1 MASTY
6 KNKYSGTS
14 FEYNRRQY
22 PVPLADGTIINV
34 WVHPEIM
41 DETGSDGVTPLYS
54 QEDRNEYLL
63 RQIRKQYDLSPGQI
77 AGGLYSEVQGG
88 LSLFTDDEIG
98 GALEAATGTLGG
110 DVDANID
117 AIRAKKQM
125 FQMQHP
131 WLTAGA
137 QAIGATVPV
146 ALDYLAGTRGGAAA
160 MYGAGRAASTIP
172 LGGQLARTGA
182 PKQMLRPSLQT
193 STAYP
198 MRGGLAPRS
207 MLPDASIAMRD
218 TLNPFRLG
226 AANQYGLGA
235 RTVFES
241 GAKGGMFG
249 AGMHLGSGEG
259 SLAER
264 AEGIGGP
271 TVGGF
276 ALGSAIPSGLN
287 IGSRLFSKSTWKH
300 NPFTAEGRLERRR
313 NTLENQ
319 TRQAIVAG
327 EHDVAKEYTIL
338 HDELNAINAGTEP
351 RTALLERELG
361 FSRRPYYRDA
371 TGQAT
376 PLNPATLTLGHAR
389 YPRDTSGTMYGA
401 LAARSGETLNIHGRP
416 FLGQSLASLFNW
428 AGKVDPQQAVA
439 VSNKLRETGFGNES
453 ARINQLIRSLT
464 SGQPMAFNLRAK
476 ILEKGERAKEVWGTL
491 YDKAYFHPDLNMR
504 GDRIPRIVNLSSDGN
519 FVRMMENGE
528 DIFRTALKDA
538 KLSRQADMASGD
550 WSTTIDGISQELP
563 TYEMLLKGERWIS
576 KSSWSRNKGR
586 LRNEWSPVTERSGRG
601 TKMVEDTA
609 GLNYLIKNKNGRPV
623 DVKTM
628 HDIRHALWNMAK
640 TEENPRLRHG
650 YEQVWAKFDTE
661 LKNAAGTDFR
671 LADLE
676 FQRMQNVSSAA
687 TAGETA
693 ILRKGEVS
701 SIFIDEFNA
710 LNSAEEK
717 AVFRA
722 GVLQQLQGE
731 KVTAAQLLEDPQ
743 MREKLRGIFVSQD
756 DWGKFVGELASAEHA
771 AKMTKGFDV
780 QFTGGGGPADKM
792 FNSMLWTAL
801 AKVPAYKFSAP
812 FALSRDIVSHSRTLA
827 SSKNKIIAKE
837 ILRLG
842 QAQTPMEIAHTLD
855 ELAAAYQSA
864 FPEDA
869 SQIARLAAGIRQ
881 ALLPSEQEM
890 IGPNKVAR
898 EIYGLLGG
906 ST

>member
-14 FEYNRRQY
+14 FEYNRRQF
-22 PVPLADGTIINV
+22 PVPLADGTILNV

-88 LSLFTDDEIG
+88 LSLFTDDEVG
-98 GALEAATGTLGG
+98 GALEAAAGTLGG

-137 QAIGATVPV
+137 QAVGAMIPV
-146 ALDYLAGTRGGAAA
+146 ALDTVAGTRGGAAA
-160 MYGAGRAASTIP
+160 MYGAGRTASTIP

-198 MRGGLAPRS
+198 LRGGLADRS

-241 GAKGGMFG
+241 GAKGGAWG

-276 ALGSAIPSGLN
+276 ALGSAIPTGLN
-287 IGSRLFSKSTWKH
+287 IGTKLFSKSTWKH

-338 HDELNAINAGTEP
+338 HDDLNAINAGTEP
-351 RTALLERELG
+351 RRALLERELG
-361 FSRRPYYRDA
+361 FARRPYYRDA

-376 PLNPATLTLGHAR
+376 PLNPATLTLGHTR
-389 YPRDTSGTMYGA
+389 YPRDTSGTMYGPI
-401 LAARSGETLNIHGRP
+401 AARSGETLNIHGRP
-416 FLGQSLASLFNW
+416 FLGQNLASLFNW
-428 AGKVDPQQAVA
+428 AGRVDPQQAVA

-476 ILEKGERAKEVWGTL
+476 IAEKGERAKEVWATL
-491 YDKAYFHPDLNMR
+491 YDKSYFHPDLNMV
-504 GDRIPRIVNLSSDGN
+504 GDRIPRTINLSSDGN
-519 FVRMMENGE
+519 FIRMMRNAP
-528 DIFRTALKDA
+528 DIFKRALKDA
-538 KLSRQADMASGD
+538 EINRQSDMATD
-550 WSTTIDGISQELP
+550 WPDVIGGVSQKMP
-563 TYEMLLKGERWIS
+563 TYEMLINGQRWVS
-576 KSSWSRNKGR
+576 KSTYQRHKSQLRKDGWEVATERDGRTSRIVTDETGLDYMIQNKGK
-586 LRNEWSPVTERSGRG
+586 P
-601 TKMVEDTA
+601 A
-609 GLNYLIKNKNGRPV
+609 
-623 DVKTM
+623 DVKTL
-628 HDIRHALWNMAK
+628 HDIRHALWNMVR
-640 TEENPRLRHG
+640 EEKNPRVRHG

-676 FQRMQNVSSAA
+676 FQRMQNVASAA

-710 LNSAEEK
+710 LNSAEER

-731 KVTAAQLLEDPQ
+731 KVTAAQLLENTE
-743 MREKLRGIFVSQD
+743 MRDKLRGIFISQD

-771 AKMTKGFDV
+771 AKMTTGFDV

-792 FNSMLWTAL
+792 FNNMLWTAL

-812 FALSRDIVSHSRTLA
+812 FALSRDIVSHSRNLA

-906 ST
+906 SI